1 MDLADSKYWRGG
13 AVDVVLGADIFPE
26 LLLPEMIKSTLLAQR
41 THLGWILSGRVGRD
55 AGVVKS
61 CAVKVDNLEKMIKKF
76 FESEEKIVEVPPWTE
91 EHTAAENYYVA
102 TTQRDRS
109 GRYVVRLPLKS
120 NFQLGASR
128 GSAVGQMR
136 HLEKR
141 FQSNP
146 ELKLRY
152 VSAMEDYFKTG
163 HAVYCSDNL
172 PTPHCYLPHLAVIKE
187 DSVTTKTRV
196 VFNASSPTSNKK
208 SLNDNL
214 LVGPVVQRDLVNKII
229 RFRLAP
235 FVFIC
240 DIEKMYRQIIMNKE
254 DQDLQRFIWRASE
267 DEPLRDCRLTTVTFG
282 EASAP
287 FTATRTLVKLAEDL
301 QSSHP
306 KASSI
311 IRHDSYVDDIHNGE
325 FSEEELMGSCNQ
337 LIEALQ
343 SAGFSLRKF
352 STNSCA
358 LREQLDMNVRNDDEQ
373 VKFVGLVWEQ
383 SKDTLT
389 YPTTSF
395 MRSLKMSKRQL
406 LSEISKLFDP
416 MGFLQPII
424 APAKFLMQEVT
435 REIKDWNG
443 DVPQMMIERWNQIIS
458 SWELGANIQIPR
470 CVHWKVT
477 EPLFLHGFGDASEKG
492 YGAVVYLVGPHGVF
506 QVLAKGKVAPEVRVT
521 IPRLELKA
529 AIIVCELLSKF
540 KEAISDQINN
550 LRTFAWS
557 DSKVVISWIKG
568 DQTKWKPFIRNRT
581 AIARETVTPADWNYV
596 KSEDNPADQVSRGVN
611 YFDWNMEQWFK
622 GPQWLADWEPNDT
635 SVEEELNITGDDQ
648 CTIDS
653 ETLKPK
659 VIVAAAL
666 IADNVMDGLI
676 ENNSSFDKLCRI
688 VAWMI
693 RFGQRTRK
701 TSSIATNWITLSE
714 KQEAVRRIVRHVQS
728 VNFPEELKRL
738 ANQQPVGKSSKL
750 RSLVPFLD
758 EAGVMRVLGR
768 LSKSPYNYDMKHPM
782 IISNRSL
789 ITAIVLDNHK
799 RALHGGVNLTL
810 GEVRKRFWMLNGL
823 QVVKK
828 IVHGCVTCR
837 KAHPQLMEQMMA
849 SLPPDRV
856 TFSKPF
862 WHSGVD
868 FAGPFTL
875 KGEVGRGSRR
885 YKAYVAVFIC
895 LATKAVH
902 FEVVSSL
909 STEAF
914 LNALRR
920 FVGRRG
926 PVARMYSD
934 NGTNLV
940 GAFRQLE
947 DIQAQIHERSMEWT
961 FIPPLAPHFGGLW
974 EAGVK
979 SMKTHLKK
987 ILKDS
992 LLTIEEMSTVL
1003 VQVEA
1008 VLNSRPLCP
1017 MTNSPEDLDVLTP
1030 AHFLVG
1036 QQYVP
1041 VPENPDDGTLRQQFG
1056 DIQRYY
1062 NDITRRYK
1070 TEYVTRL
1077 NQRPKWLKLEPKVL
1091 VGELVLLAEDNI
1103 ATTKWSLGRVLE
1115 TYEGTDGLIRVVKVK
1130 TKDGEKTRPI
1140 TKIARLPCT
1149 STLPTAN

>member
-1 MDLADSKYWRGG
+1 
-13 AVDVVLGADIFPE
+13 
-26 LLLPEMIKSTLLAQR
+26 
-41 THLGWILSGRVGRD
+41 
-55 AGVVKS
+55 
-61 CAVKVDNLEKMIKKF
+61 
-76 FESEEKIVEVPPWTE
+76 
-91 EHTAAENYYVA
+91 
-102 TTQRDRS
+102 
-109 GRYVVRLPLKS
+109 
-120 NFQLGASR
+120 
-128 GSAVGQMR
+128 
-136 HLEKR
+136 
-141 FQSNP
+141 
-146 ELKLRY
+146 
-152 VSAMEDYFKTG
+152 
-163 HAVYCSDNL
+163 
-172 PTPHCYLPHLAVIKE
+172 
-187 DSVTTKTRV
+187 
-196 VFNASSPTSNKK
+196 
-208 SLNDNL
+208 
-214 LVGPVVQRDLVNKII
+214 
-229 RFRLAP
+229 
-235 FVFIC
+235 
-240 DIEKMYRQIIMNKE
+240 
-254 DQDLQRFIWRASE
+254 
-267 DEPLRDCRLTTVTFG
+267 
-282 EASAP
+282 
-287 FTATRTLVKLAEDL
+287 
-301 QSSHP
+301 
-306 KASSI
+306 
-311 IRHDSYVDDIHNGE
+311 
-325 FSEEELMGSCNQ
+325 
-337 LIEALQ
+337 
-343 SAGFSLRKF
+343 
-352 STNSCA
+352 
-358 LREQLDMNVRNDDEQ
+358 
-373 VKFVGLVWEQ
+373 
-383 SKDTLT
+383 
-389 YPTTSF
+389 
-395 MRSLKMSKRQL
+395 
-406 LSEISKLFDP
+406 
-416 MGFLQPII
+416 
-424 APAKFLMQEVT
+424 
-435 REIKDWNG
+435 
-443 DVPQMMIERWNQIIS
+443 
-458 SWELGANIQIPR
+458 
-470 CVHWKVT
+470 
-477 EPLFLHGFGDASEKG
+477 
-492 YGAVVYLVGPHGVF
+492 
-506 QVLAKGKVAPEVRVT
+506 
-521 IPRLELKA
+521 
-529 AIIVCELLSKF
+529 
-540 KEAISDQINN
+540 
-550 LRTFAWS
+550 
-557 DSKVVISWIKG
+557 
-568 DQTKWKPFIRNRT
+568 
-581 AIARETVTPADWNYV
+581 
-596 KSEDNPADQVSRGVN
+596 
-611 YFDWNMEQWFK
+611 
-622 GPQWLADWEPNDT
+622 
-635 SVEEELNITGDDQ
+635 
-648 CTIDS
+648 
-653 ETLKPK
+653 
-659 VIVAAAL
+659 
-666 IADNVMDGLI
+666 
-676 ENNSSFDKLCRI
+676 
-688 VAWMI
+688 
-693 RFGQRTRK
+693 
-701 TSSIATNWITLSE
+701 
-714 KQEAVRRIVRHVQS
+714 
-728 VNFPEELKRL
+728 
-738 ANQQPVGKSSKL
+738 
-750 RSLVPFLD
+750 
-758 EAGVMRVLGR
+758 
-768 LSKSPYNYDMKHPM
+768 
-782 IISNRSL
+782 
-789 ITAIVLDNHK
+789 
-799 RALHGGVNLTL
+799 
-810 GEVRKRFWMLNGL
+810 MLNGL

-926 PVARMYSD
+926 PVGRMYSD

-1062 NDITRRYK
+1062 KDITRRYK